1 MPAET
6 LKEYLVALGWKV
18 DKTGFNE
25 SMKMFSLFESNAK
38 GKLRNILSTVNKA
51 SGTFFSALLTGTKA
65 VGNLISGVASSD
77 QSVERFARKMW
88 TSENAARSLT
98 TALNAVGASYE
109 EIFYMTPEEYR
120 NLIELKNFGNSIQA
134 PKELQNDLRLIRDV
148 IQEFNKLKVIF
159 NYGTQWVV
167 YYFMR
172 YMGSEATS
180 LRDAMKNLNNWL
192 VEHLPSITQKIAK
205 FMYYIYR
212 MAKTVYEVI
221 TTVIDLIKKFWN
233 SISYES
239 KAGIGV
245 IGGLFAMLKM
255 GPIGRFIALLT
266 TLILLVD
273 DFMTWKRGGKSALP
287 GIWEQLDKFTSKLDF
302 SRLQKGSEVFLS
314 SIWNIFDAL
323 GNLITRFDE
332 TGDSALIFNEFFDA
346 LGRTIEVIGDG
357 LNWIADLL
365 YVITGQFDELSENS
379 WFRKITKFNPDGSV
393 NWWGTNSNA
402 SVGIISGIQDAW
414 NKLFNDKDKNGPLYW
429 TPVDEALGYNYD
441 TSTAIKSTIGTTQ
454 KIQAGDTK
462 TVTQNN
468 NITINGGSDSAQTI
482 ADEISN
488 TLYKQRA
495 NLDMIK

>member
-25 SMKMFSLFESNAK
+25 SMKMFSLFESNSK
-38 GKLRNILSTVNKA
+38 GKLKNILSTVNKA

-65 VGNLISGVASSD
+65 IGNLISGVASAD

-88 TSENAARSLT
+88 TSESAARSLT
-98 TALNAVGASYE
+98 TALDAVGASYE

-134 PKELQNDLRLIRDV
+134 PKELQNDLKLIRDV
-148 IQEFNKLKVIF
+148 VQEFNKLKVIF

-180 LRDAMKNLNNWL
+180 LRDSMKNLNDWL
-192 VEHLPSITQKIAK
+192 VEHLPTITQKIAK

-221 TTVIDLIKKFWN
+221 ITVIDLVKKFWN
-233 SISYES
+233 SISSES

-245 IGGLFAMLKM
+245 LGGLFAMLKM

-287 GIWEQLDKFTSKLDF
+287 GVWEKLEELSKGFNLSNSKKQLES
-302 SRLQKGSEVFLS
+302 FLS
-314 SIWNIFDAL
+314 AVWDVFTAGGEL
-323 GNLITRFDE
+323 
-332 TGDSALIFNEFFDA
+332 
-346 LGRTIEVIGDG
+346 LGRLIDIGNQVGAFDQLWG
-357 LNWIADLL
+357 MLTGTLETVGDLLQWIADFLL
-365 YVITGQFDELSENS
+365 VITGQFDKLSENS
-379 WFRKITKFNPDGSV
+379 WFRKITKFDSDGSV
-393 NWWGTNSNA
+393 NWWDTSKNVST
-402 SVGIISGIQDAW
+402 GIISAIQEGW
-414 NKLFNDKDKNGPLYW
+414 NKIMNRNPGDAFYW
-429 TPVDEALGYNYD
+429 TPVDEAIGYDYG
-441 TSTAIKSTIGTTQ
+441 TSTAIKSTLGTTQ
-454 KIQAGDTK
+454 KIQSGDTK

-468 NITINGGSDSAQTI
+468 TITVNGGSDSAQTI